1 MKLPALMTGNNTIE
15 RKSSIRFWGV
25 MLDKHISWIDHVR
38 TVESK
43 IAKDIGLLYHVSQFL
58 NEDSLKTLYFS
69 VVYPYILST
78 CSVG

>member
-1 MKLPALMTGNNTIE
+1 MTDNNTIE
-15 RKSSIRFWGV
+15 RKSSIRSWGV
-25 MLDKHISWIDHVR
+25 MPDKHISWIDHVR

-43 IAKDIGLLYHVSQFL
+43 IAKNSGLLYHVSQFL